1 MQARRDSNPQHPVL
15 ETGALAIG
23 ATGLYHFRTRLA
35 RLLVHRVF
43 VAKRAVLFVLNSLRM
58 LSLILGR
65 KVVPPLAFSTGQYDF
80 ISWHNSNLSVYNYKY
95 FTQ

>member
-23 ATGLYHFRTRLA
+23 ATGLCQFHTRLSC
-35 RLLVHRVF
+35 LLVHCMF
-43 VAKRAVLFVLNSLRM
+43 VAKRTVLFVLDTLRM
-58 LSLILGR
+58 FSLILGR